1 MILLNFTIFLVFF
14 SLGSPFYPAGCRIH
28 FNYFMKSTEF
38 SFNYF
43 NYAIEVPSFPAYDSL
58 M

>member
-14 SLGSPFYPAGCRIH
+14 SLYSPFYPAGCRIH

-38 SFNYF
+38 LFNYF
-43 NYAIEVPSFPAYDSL
+43 NYAIEVPSFPAV
-58 M
+58 